1 MVAYNHKAQC
11 SLYCARICVDRRLK
25 AQKLLA
31 LRSEGPRPC
40 PVLKAGVVREGW
52 ERGVDEPDAPLEG
65 LPYSN
70 FDVLV
75 TIYSIITYVL
85 DFGSDFW
92 VAYYHYLRA
101 VEAEEVRG
109 KWWKKTNSY
118 LLKTPEIRLHWIKRQ
133 GCQSPKGRVVIDTRC
148 PALRES

>member
-101 VEAEEVRG
+101 VEAEEVGG
-109 KWWKKTNSY
+109 KWWKR
-118 LLKTPEIRLHWIKRQ
+118 PEIRLHWIKRLK
-133 GCQSPKGRVVIDTRC
+133 SPQIPPLFIGVGS
-148 PALRES
+148 L